1 MPAFIQHSLSHS
13 ALPTA
18 PSKRNKTESEV
29 QTLFSLHF
37 PPPSQSIS
45 LHALFSLPFET
56 SALNPFSAGR
66 REKAGM
72 QPGRGA
78 SPTQGLGFLLS
89 GPAEMG

>member
-72 QPGRGA
+72 QPGGGA

-89 GPAEMG
+89 APAEMG